1 MNLDSLDVFLRAV
14 REDLGLDL
22 GLDPAPTASPAP
34 RGADTRLVDLPGWDS
49 LNLLRLV
56 ALLEE
61 SGHRVPV
68 HRLLEART
76 LREIHTLV
84 KEYA

>member
-1 MNLDSLDVFLRAV
+1 MGLDSLDVFLRTV
-14 REDLGLDL
+14 RDDLGLDI
-22 GLDPAPTASPAP
+22 GFPE
-34 RGADTRLVDLPGWDS
+34 GADTALGDLPGWDS

-68 HRLLEART
+68 HRLLEARS
-76 LREIHTLV
+76 LREVHTLV
-84 KEYA
+84 KEYG

>member
-1 MNLDSLDVFLRAV
+1 MGLDSLDVFLRTV
-14 REDLGLDL
+14 RDDLGLDIAV
-22 GLDPAPTASPAP
+22 PE
-34 RGADTRLVDLPGWDS
+34 GADTALGELPGWDS

-68 HRLLEART
+68 HRLLEARS
-76 LREIHTLV
+76 LREVHTLV
-84 KEYA
+84 KEYG

>member
-1 MNLDSLDVFLRAV
+1 MSSDDLGVLDVFLRTV
-14 REDLGLDL
+14 GDDLGLDV
-22 GLDPAPTASPAP
+22 GGPA
-34 RGADTRLVDLPGWDS
+34 GADTALGDLPGWDS

-68 HRLLEART
+68 HRLLEAHS
-76 LREIHTLV
+76 LRDIHTLV
-84 KEYA
+84 KEYG

>member
-1 MNLDSLDVFLRAV
+1 MGLDSLDVFLRTV
-14 REDLGLDL
+14 RDDLGLDIAVP
-22 GLDPAPTASPAP
+22 G
-34 RGADTRLVDLPGWDS
+34 GADTRLVDLPGWDS

-68 HRLLEART
+68 HRLLEAHT
-76 LREIHTLV
+76 LRDIHTLV

>member
-1 MNLDSLDVFLRAV
+1 MGLGSLDVFLRTV
-14 REDLGLDL
+14 RDDLALDL
-22 GLDPAPTASPAP
+22 ALPD
-34 RGADTRLVDLPGWDS
+34 GADTALTDLPGWDS

-68 HRLLEART
+68 HRLLEARS
-76 LREIHTLV
+76 LREVHTLV
-84 KEYA
+84 KEYG

>member
-1 MNLDSLDVFLRAV
+1 MGLDSLDVFLRTV
-14 REDLGLDL
+14 RDDLGLDIAV
-22 GLDPAPTASPAP
+22 PE
-34 RGADTRLVDLPGWDS
+34 GADTPLVDLPGWDS

-68 HRLLEART
+68 HRLLEAQA
-76 LREIHTLV
+76 LRDVHTLV

>member
-1 MNLDSLDVFLRAV
+1 MGLDSLDVFLRTV
-14 REDLGLDL
+14 RDDLGLDIAV
-22 GLDPAPTASPAP
+22 PE
-34 RGADTRLVDLPGWDS
+34 GADTRLVDLPGWDS

-68 HRLLEART
+68 HRLLEAHT
-76 LREIHTLV
+76 LRDIHTLV

>member
-1 MNLDSLDVFLRAV
+1 MGLDSLDALLRTV
-14 REDLGLDL
+14 RDDLGLDIAVP
-22 GLDPAPTASPAP
+22 D
-34 RGADTRLVDLPGWDS
+34 GADTALGELPGWDS

-68 HRLLEART
+68 HRLLEARS
-76 LREIHTLV
+76 LREVHTLV
-84 KEYA
+84 KEYG

>member
-1 MNLDSLDVFLRAV
+1 MRPDSLDSLDAFLRTV
-14 REDLGLDL
+14 RDDLGLDV
-22 GLDPAPTASPAP
+22 GIPAD
-34 RGADTRLVDLPGWDS
+34 ADTVLADLPGWDS

-68 HRLLEART
+68 HRLLEAHS
-76 LREIHTLV
+76 LRDIHILV
-84 KEYA
+84 KEHG

>member
-1 MNLDSLDVFLRAV
+1 MGLDSLDVFLRTV
-14 REDLGLDL
+14 RGDLGLDIAV
-22 GLDPAPTASPAP
+22 PE
-34 RGADTRLVDLPGWDS
+34 GADTALGELPGWDS

-68 HRLLEART
+68 HRLLEARS
-76 LREIHTLV
+76 LREVHTLV
-84 KEYA
+84 KEYG

>member
-1 MNLDSLDVFLRAV
+1 MGLDSLDVFLRTV
-14 REDLGLDL
+14 RDDLGLDIAVPE
-22 GLDPAPTASPAP
+22 D
-34 RGADTRLVDLPGWDS
+34 ADTALGELPGWDS

-68 HRLLEART
+68 HRLLEARS
-76 LREIHTLV
+76 LREVHTLV
-84 KEYA
+84 KEYG

>member
-1 MNLDSLDVFLRAV
+1 MSLDSLDTFLRAV
-14 REDLGLDL
+14 RDDLGLDL
-22 GLDPAPTASPAP
+22 EVPA
-34 RGADTRLVDLPGWDS
+34 GADTALVDLPGWDS

-68 HRLLEART
+68 HRLLEARSF
-76 LREIHTLV
+76 RDVHTLV
-84 KEYA
+84 KEYG

>member
-1 MNLDSLDVFLRAV
+1 MGLDSLDVFLRTV
-14 REDLGLDL
+14 RDDLGLDIAI
-22 GLDPAPTASPAP
+22 PE
-34 RGADTRLVDLPGWDS
+34 GADTALGDLPGWDS

-68 HRLLEART
+68 HRLLGARS
-76 LREIHTLV
+76 LREVHTLV
-84 KEYA
+84 KEYG

>member
-1 MNLDSLDVFLRAV
+1 MGLDSLDVFLRTV
-14 REDLGLDL
+14 RDDLGLDIAI
-22 GLDPAPTASPAP
+22 PE
-34 RGADTRLVDLPGWDS
+34 GADTALGDLPGWDS

-68 HRLLEART
+68 HRLLEARS
-76 LREIHTLV
+76 LREVHTLV
-84 KEYA
+84 KEYG

>member
-1 MNLDSLDVFLRAV
+1 MSLDNVDVFLRTV
-14 REDLGLDL
+14 RDDLGLDL
-22 GLDPAPTASPAP
+22 PGPA
-34 RGADTRLVDLPGWDS
+34 GADTALVDLPGWDS

-68 HRLLEART
+68 HRLLEAQS
-76 LREIHTLV
+76 LRDIHSLV
-84 KEYA
+84 KEYRR

>member
-1 MNLDSLDVFLRAV
+1 MSLDSLDEFLRTV
-14 REDLGLDL
+14 RDDLGLDIAI
-22 GLDPAPTASPAP
+22 PE
-34 RGADTRLVDLPGWDS
+34 GADTALVDLPGWDS

-61 SGHRVPV
+61 SGHRIPV
-68 HRLLEART
+68 HRLLEAHR

>member
-1 MNLDSLDVFLRAV
+1 MSLDSVDGFLSMV
-14 REDLGLDL
+14 REDLGLH
-22 GLDPAPTASPAP
+22 LDGPA
-34 RGADTRLVDLPGWDS
+34 GADTALVDLPGWDS

-68 HRLLEART
+68 HRLLEAHS
-76 LREIHTLV
+76 LRDVHTLV
-84 KEYA
+84 KEYG

>member
-1 MNLDSLDVFLRAV
+1 MSSADPLGLDGFLRTV
-14 REDLGLDL
+14 GDDLGLDVD
-22 GLDPAPTASPAP
+22 GPA
-34 RGADTRLVDLPGWDS
+34 GADTALTDLPGWDS

-68 HRLLEART
+68 HRLLEARS
-76 LREIHTLV
+76 LRDIHTLV
-84 KEYA
+84 KEYG

>member
-1 MNLDSLDVFLRAV
+1 MGLDSLDVFLRTV
-14 REDLGLDL
+14 RDDLGLDIAV
-22 GLDPAPTASPAP
+22 PE
-34 RGADTRLVDLPGWDS
+34 GADTALGDLPGWDS

-68 HRLLEART
+68 HRLLEARS
-76 LREIHTLV
+76 LREVHTLV
-84 KEYA
+84 KEYG